1 LVTQGANVH
10 SKDNV
15 SNYLFI
21 RDFIW
26 IWLDIVFYYI
36 HMRIYNGI
44 NSYGIN
50 SCTSCMSI
58 WQN

>member
-26 IWLDIVFYYI
+26 IWKDIV
-36 HMRIYNGI
+36 
-44 NSYGIN
+44 
-50 SCTSCMSI
+50 
-58 WQN
+58 